1 MKIKY
6 HKKFEKRFKKLSP
19 SLKDKT
25 VSAIRKFIE
34 NPFDKTLGNHPLA
47 GKLQGKRAFS
57 VAGNIRIVFEE
68 YDNYVLVIMLDVGS
82 HPQVY
87 GD

>member
-19 SLKDKT
+19 SLKSKT
-25 VSAIRKFIE
+25 ILAVEKFIK
-34 NPFDKTLGNHPLA
+34 NPSDKTLSNHPLT

-57 VAGNIRIVFEE
+57 VTGDVRVVFEE
-68 YDNYVLVIMLDVGS
+68 HDNYVLVVMLDVGGHS
-82 HPQVY
+82 QVD
-87 GD
+87 GM

>member
-19 SLKDKT
+19 SLKSKT
-25 VSAIRKFIE
+25 VLAVEKFTKD
-34 NPFDKTLGNHPLA
+34 PFDKTLGNHPLT
-47 GKLQGKRAFS
+47 GKLQGKRAFA
-57 VAGNIRIVFEE
+57 VTGDVRVVFEE
-68 YDNYVLVIMLDVGS
+68 HDDYVLVVILDVGS

-87 GD
+87 GM

>member
-1 MKIKY
+1 MRIKY
-6 HKKFEKRFKKLSP
+6 HKRFEKRFKKLSP

-25 VSAIRKFIE
+25 VLAVRKFIKD
-34 NPFDKTLGNHPLA
+34 PFDKTLGNHPLA

-57 VAGNIRIVFEE
+57 VTGNIRIVFEE
-68 YDNYVLVIMLDVGS
+68 YDSYILVIMIDVGS